1 MLYLDYP
8 CYKTC
13 YNLVPLKAGIFLKK
27 FRERALLLPF
37 LRLTETLYI
46 SIQINHDHN
55 IIILMELNLQKTMV
69 WNSSRFFNFYLESVP
84 KPLSE
89 NESEKCTF
97 RGFISFHIN
106 LDFM

>member
-55 IIILMELNLQKTMV
+55 IIILMELDTTIGIVIKSNLGL
-69 WNSSRFFNFYLESVP
+69 NELEMDSGV
-84 KPLSE
+84 
-89 NESEKCTF
+89 
-97 RGFISFHIN
+97 
-106 LDFM
+106 